1 MLLFAVADTGPLREG
16 DRCCTCEYRK
26 YDRSADFSDL
36 FSEISTCDLP
46 VADVRE
52 VKIFLNSFIDP
63 IDSSGGQYIEPSIYE
78 TATSTNGVLVALFK
92 HRYISP
98 TNPHMLRCII
108 ERFGCRK
115 CKRILQQ
122 YTKKYL
128 PCTCNS

>member
-1 MLLFAVADTGPLREG
+1 MFAVADIGPLREG

-46 VADVRE
+46 VADDIVRK
-52 VKIFLNSFIDP
+52 VKIFLSSFIDP
-63 IDSSGGQYIEPSIYE
+63 IDSSRGQYIKPSIYKA
-78 TATSTNGVLVALFK
+78 ATSTKSILVALFK
-92 HRYISP
+92 HGYISP

-108 ERFGCRK
+108 ERFGCQK

-122 YTKKYL
+122 YTEKYL